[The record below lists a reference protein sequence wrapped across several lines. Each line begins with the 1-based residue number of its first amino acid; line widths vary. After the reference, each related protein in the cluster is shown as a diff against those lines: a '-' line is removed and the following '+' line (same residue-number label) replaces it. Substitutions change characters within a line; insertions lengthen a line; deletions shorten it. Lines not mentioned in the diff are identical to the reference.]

1 MQSASA
7 TNVKVVKCTTPQEA
21 LTVACGSLHGLFMK
35 TLHAHWN
42 STGGRFLSIHE
53 FTEKQYTTVL
63 EELDMVAEHMR
74 SKDLLAPTDPIR
86 LQNLS
91 IFKDD
96 HSDIS
101 DGIKNCRYLAECHQ
115 SLATCLLSCIED
127 CLQQDPETQDL
138 FVELAREN
146 NKKAWMYKS
155 MSV

>member
-1 MQSASA
+1 MKQ
-7 TNVKVVKCTTPQEA
+7 TNTTQIKTTKCTSPQEA
-21 LTVACGSLHGLFMK
+21 LTIACGSLHGLLMK

-63 EELDMVAEHMR
+63 EELDVVAEHLR
-74 SKDLLAPTDPIR
+74 SKDLMAPTDPIR
-86 LQNLS
+86 LQDLS

-96 HSDIS
+96 HSDIT
-101 DGIKNCRYLAECHQ
+101 DGNKNCHYLAECHQ
-115 SLATCLLSCIED
+115 NIATFFLSCIED
-127 CLQQDPETQDL
+127 CLQQDPETEDL
-138 FVELAREN
+138 FVGLAREN